1 MALSDYSYENL
12 KAKHAGKQSSEAG
25 HEVMDSQGTVHKAY
39 GTMKGPGGE
48 DINPLTKVAYAD
60 DIVGVAS
67 GVESIKWGAA
77 QLNRGIAQAK
87 GHKASIVGMAKAN
100 IFEFPVF
107 ISDSVPL
114 EYATATN
121 TLLEQVYAAYLQVA
135 ISINPVVPST
145 LIKERQ
151 GKSPFAKYK
160 TNTSDYVECV
170 DLTFQKD
177 ACHNIIFNDDDGTVF
192 EYNMCS
198 IEDADARIM
207 LEAVDYQPLSEFD
220 HYFQEAKVPVQKNP
234 LYGFVFEPPY
244 VDSRTGLE
252 MVVVP
257 RFDSNGKPETR
268 AGGKLITI
276 SIPINDPA
284 DPSKRSQAYT
294 DAIANFRK
302 YNSSQ
307 TIPVEYPDGTI
318 HNLTPDQLAKE
329 SSRTDVESSMAEHSA
344 KSRKRK
350 DVKRSSNETGYE
362 AEDRGARHRANVS
375 EREDSAAAK
384 KLNEFIENGK
394 LKNFNELDGSERK
407 EILGV
412 FDVISAAKEYS
423 AERESIKKMKAKLE
437 SGQNLGTA
445 ECVRLSKYLTTKK
458 QLREE
463 EEAGE
468 RYEGKTRADWDRE
481 NTAEKAK
488 LSRQQREDAEKTT
501 DIGGQKMNQ
510 ADINRELTAD
520 ELKQKRRL
528 EEALGDIYDPE
539 KYNPD
544 STRGQL
550 TKYSGESDAHF
561 KARVQYAR
569 ELYKKR
575 CELLDELEGTN
586 NINDLRAVTEI
597 RDLLGKQA
605 DSKMK
610 VEKLNDYLAFKQKYK
625 MSPEEAKEAREA
637 RKERFETKAS
647 KAPQFLDENKIK
659 KMNTMKPLM
668 MTVTMSIMADDG
680 HVSHPME
687 YVVGVKTHCRIVKS
701 SMLPEVVEYP
711 VKEMNKI
718 TRKAKWRAGELKFF
732 KDILFHVKE
741 KKQTAIDSRDPN
753 RKWYRR
759 LYELAHMKGDGNV
772 SKKIAGAGA
781 VNGLIPNATVIMSKS
796 DVDNVE
802 EVTGID
808 MLKASTAINFCEQL
822 FLIGFVVID
831 IDNESIKVLI
841 PEVNNEFDVQSL
853 AAVNKQIAEL
863 DTAGKS
869 TRDVFKMLK

>member
-25 HEVMDSQGTVHKAY
+25 HEVMDSQGTVHKAF

-177 ACHNIIFNDDDGTVF
+177 ACHNVIFNDDDGTVF

-220 HYFQEAKVPVQKNP
+220 HYFQEAKSNDPDIEYFEIKHKKGTNQHDPDTFNKEC
-234 LYGFVFEPPY
+234 LVF
-244 VDSRTGLE
+244 
-252 MVVVP
+252 P
-257 RFDSNGKPETR
+257 RFDDSDPNNIKVVRRQNGDLATQYIPLDDEAAITDALDTLSKVKSNVTWSF
-268 AGGKLITI
+268 A
-276 SIPINDPA
+276 DPA
-284 DPSKRSQAYT
+284 DPNNT
-294 DAIANFRK
+294 INLT
-302 YNSSQ
+302 SSQ
-307 TIPVEYPDGTI
+307 LNDIQTRSDIEKSLIEVEVSKKTA
-318 HNLTPDQLAKE
+318 Q
-329 SSRTDVESSMAEHSA
+329 
-344 KSRKRK
+344 
-350 DVKRSSNETGYE
+350 
-362 AEDRGARHRANVS
+362 DR
-375 EREDSAAAK
+375 
-384 KLNEFIENGK
+384 IGK
-394 LKNFNELDGSERK
+394 
-407 EILGV
+407 
-412 FDVISAAKEYS
+412 AT
-423 AERESIKKMKAKLE
+423 AERETAEAERDIKKQQKDAAVKTLADLRNMNETDFDNMNASERREYINACETLVAKEEDEARKATLNSILGKLNKGDLPSE
-437 SGQNLGTA
+437 A
-445 ECVRLSKYLTTKK
+445 ELDRLSNWYKVKK
-458 QLREE
+458 QKREE
-463 EEAGE
+463 EESGY
-468 RYEGKTRADWDRE
+468 RVKGKTGSQWQVHKTSNDARLAYQ
-481 NTAEKAK
+481 K
-488 LSRQQREDAEKTT
+488 LKDAQKET
-501 DIGGQKMNQ
+501 DVDGKKMNQ

-647 KAPQFLDENKIK
+647 KAPQFLDETKIK

-781 VNGLIPNATVIMSKS
+781 VNGLIPNATVIISKS